1 MSAKSSN
8 DAHVVQ
14 DGASSPDNATS
25 RLDAPVGPSI
35 TQGRTLS
42 QFFLTPT
49 IKPTPARTTRS
60 ITLDPSTPTPAPRN
74 LSDKSK
80 GKRKAEDIETTPPE
94 QKKDSQRATFA
105 VPESNRST
113 FILLRC
119 PAVDPNKMTDLS

>member
-1 MSAKSSN
+1 MSAKSLN
-8 DAHVVQ
+8 DAHVIQ
-14 DGASSPDNATS
+14 DGASSPDNVSS

-49 IKPTPARTTRS
+49 IKPTPAHATRS

-119 PAVDPNKMTDLS
+119 PTVDPNKMTDLS